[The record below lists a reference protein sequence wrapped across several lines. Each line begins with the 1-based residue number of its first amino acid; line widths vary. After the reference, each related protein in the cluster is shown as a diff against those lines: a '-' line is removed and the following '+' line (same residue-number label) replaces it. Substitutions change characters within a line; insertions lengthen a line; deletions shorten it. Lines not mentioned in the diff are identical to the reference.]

1 MAGPWERYATKP
13 PEVSVEPTD
22 GPWARYRSPK
32 QPTAETAPEPSFDPT
47 TGMSTGEK
55 LRAGI
60 GSGMARM
67 ARGATNLVLPDAITP
82 EWASDESIA
91 EAKRLESPL
100 MKTGAGQGGQL
111 IGEIAATLP
120 AGTAVRGAQAAMLAS
135 RAPAL
140 LARTLAS
147 RLAGAGAEGAI
158 AGAVSAD
165 PGKRS
170 EGAAEGALVSGLM
183 DRGGAV
189 LGRALKGL
197 VKRSPEAEKL
207 EQIADLHGA
216 DVQLPLARAAS
227 DEGMVSPLIKFV
239 YDKVL
244 PNLPGAE
251 GALKRQGD
259 RAQAQFREIA
269 MKEAAPGG
277 AGSSSPGFSGGLP
290 LTTARAPG
298 AGMNMRTSMKDIQ
311 DAFAREY
318 ADTVKSY
325 AFNQP
330 SAQDF
335 AQRLVKQFPNID
347 QEALDTVVGTFDKL
361 NNRYARGG
369 VLDGDN
375 LIRMK
380 SDLANLGRS
389 ADNDRIGQSLYQA
402 QEFLDDVVRAEL
414 RQGNNPVNL
423 QDLQRYEDLAEPW
436 KNFLRVQKATARSK
450 NPEGQF
456 TPQELSRSVKTLAN
470 DKELARG
477 TAPMQEFSSLG
488 ERTVGVPAHNPSW
501 YERAATLATMGGIG
515 ALGGPLGVGATI
527 GGARVAASPTV
538 QKALMGTTDSQR
550 ALVRA
555 LRRHAGAA
563 RRIGSAARGGAAA
576 EVAQDEQE

>member
-1 MAGPWERYATKP
+1 MAGPWERYSATKP
-13 PEVSVEPTD
+13 QVSVEPTD
-22 GPWARYRSPK
+22 GPWARYRAPK
-32 QPTAETAPEPSFDPT
+32 QPTAETRPEPSYSPT
-47 TGMSTGEK
+47 EGMSTGEK

-67 ARGATNLVLPDAITP
+67 ARGATNLVLPDVVTP

-91 EAKRLESPL
+91 EAKRLEKPL
-100 MKTGAGQGGQL
+100 LETGAGQGGQL

-135 RAPAL
+135 RAPAF
-140 LARTLAS
+140 LARALAG

-158 AGAVSAD
+158 SGAVSAD
-165 PGKRS
+165 PGNRGEGAL
-170 EGAAEGALVSGLM
+170 EGAAISGLM

-189 LGRALKGL
+189 LGRALKGI
-197 VKRSPEAEKL
+197 VKRTPEAEKL

-216 DVQLPLARAAS
+216 DVRLPLARAAS
-227 DEGMVSPLIKFV
+227 DEGYVSPLVKFV

-244 PNLPGAE
+244 PNMPGSE
-251 GALKRQGD
+251 NALKRQGD

-290 LTTARAPG
+290 LTTTKAPG
-298 AGMNMRTSMKDIQ
+298 AGMDVRTSMKDIQ
-311 DAFAREY
+311 EAFEREY

-330 SAQDF
+330 STTDF

-347 QEALDTVVGTFDKL
+347 QEALDTAVGTFDKL

-375 LIRMK
+375 LIRFK
-380 SDLANLGRS
+380 TELANLGRGNS
-389 ADNDRIGQSLYQA
+389 NDRIGQSLYQA
-402 QEFLDDVVRAEL
+402 QEFLDDVVRSEL

-423 QDLQRYEDLAEPW
+423 RDLQRYEDLAQPYR
-436 KNFLRVQKATARSK
+436 NFLRVQKAAARSK

-470 DKELARG
+470 DRELAKG
-477 TAPMQEFSSLG
+477 TAPMQELGSLG
-488 ERTVGVPAHNPSW
+488 ERTVGIPTHNPSW
-501 YERAATLATMGGIG
+501 YERAATLAAMGGLG
-515 ALGGPLGVGATI
+515 ALGGPLGVGAAM
-527 GGARVAASPTV
+527 GGARVAASPKV
-538 QKALMGTTDSQR
+538 QEALMGTTDSQR

-555 LRRHAGAA
+555 LRRHAGAT

-576 EVAQDEQE
+576 EVAQDE